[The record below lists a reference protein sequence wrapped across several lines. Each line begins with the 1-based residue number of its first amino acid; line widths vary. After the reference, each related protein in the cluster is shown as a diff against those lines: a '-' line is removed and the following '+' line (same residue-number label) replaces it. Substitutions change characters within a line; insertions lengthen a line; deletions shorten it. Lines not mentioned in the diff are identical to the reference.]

1 MVGAIKEFYP
11 YLYGFHFKLVT
22 DHNPLTSLKDLKDVG
37 GCSTRWML
45 YLQQFDFTFHHRP
58 GKNYANADAMSRLHP
73 IHPILPVLHQT
84 IADLTVLKATQQTD
98 DSLSQIITTLTQGN
112 PVPADVP
119 PGLWHVFL
127 QDGILCRLYQ
137 PSSSSTR
144 HTRFSSQTP

>member
-1 MVGAIKEFYP
+1 
-11 YLYGFHFKLVT
+11 
-22 DHNPLTSLKDLKDVG
+22 
-37 GCSTRWML
+37 
-45 YLQQFDFTFHHRP
+45 
-58 GKNYANADAMSRLHP
+58 MSRLHPWP

-84 IADLTVLKATQQTD
+84 IADLTALLKAAQQTD

-112 PVPADVP
+112 PVPADMP
-119 PGLWHVFL
+119 PGLRHVFL